1 MSLPGQLENM
11 DVKVSHGLMFLLG
24 LTSSDAERV
33 KRNEEILDVMVLKG
47 NFILHFLAMVKLFHS
62 YERPRKLWD

>member
-24 LTSSDAERV
+24 STSSDAKCI
-33 KRNEEILDVMVLKG
+33 KRNEEILDVVVLKR
-47 NFILHFLAMVKLFHS
+47 NFILHFFFVMVKLFQA
-62 YERPRKLWD
+62 YELPRKL